1 MVPPPVSGTL
11 ADPSAAEESTMTYAF
26 TARVP
31 LPIEVYEASHAEILR
46 SAGEAGADGLILHMA
61 RVLPDGFEVLEIW
74 QSREQADRF
83 NREVVG
89 PALERIGVP
98 ADAPQPELT
107 EFEPRVVMA
116 VQVYDSET
124 AEVSR

>member
-1 MVPPPVSGTL
+1 
-11 ADPSAAEESTMTYAF
+11 MTYAF
-26 TARVP
+26 TVRVP
-31 LPIEVYEASHAEILR
+31 MPIEAYDASHAEILR
-46 SAGEAGADGLILHMA
+46 AVGDEPVDGMILHMA
-61 RVLPDGFEVLEIW
+61 RAVADGFEILEIW

-98 ADAPQPELT
+98 TDGPEPQVE

-116 VQVYDSET
+116 VQHSSEPV
-124 AEVSR
+124 AS